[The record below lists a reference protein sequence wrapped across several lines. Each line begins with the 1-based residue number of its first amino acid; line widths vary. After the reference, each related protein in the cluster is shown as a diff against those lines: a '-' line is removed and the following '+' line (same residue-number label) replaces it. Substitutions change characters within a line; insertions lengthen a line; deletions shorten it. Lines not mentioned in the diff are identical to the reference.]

1 MNDVVIDL
9 CAIPSAAFRVHRHA
23 PEAQPVSS
31 LARPLAVTG
40 ALIAAGVGVAY
51 AACAASDACSADRSP
66 PCLWHRSSR
75 RRGTVS

>member
-1 MNDVVIDL
+1 
-9 CAIPSAAFRVHRHA
+9 VHRHA

-51 AACAASDACSADRSP
+51 AAWRG
-66 PCLWHRSSR
+66 LR
-75 RRGTVS
+75 RLFR